1 MFHSFFGENTLKEK
15 TLRSF
20 SRFTTWASRA
30 DGGKKKRKEQ
40 RPRAARKD
48 AKGTFVMW
56 NVEEFDGNFFWTL
69 LHTLKNKK
77 GLNELEFFG
86 MLLVWL
92 NWDRVEFA
100 MDNFAAQHGAW
111 QSRA

>member
-1 MFHSFFGENTLKEK
+1 
-15 TLRSF
+15 
-20 SRFTTWASRA
+20 
-30 DGGKKKRKEQ
+30 
-40 RPRAARKD
+40 
-48 AKGTFVMW
+48 MW